1 MNESSSSPRWM
12 ISILGILCLVFLFAT
27 TSPVTMAQQQAA
39 PATQEPAKTASE
51 EGLPP
56 LPLSPIEKAQKDGTA
71 LPLSLI
77 DLTKL
82 ALQNNL
88 DIAIQDTNEDL
99 AQEKIKASY
108 GNYDPKLTGSA
119 GLNSQKNPVTSYTT
133 AAAGGL
139 NQTDRGTW
147 NFTFQQNVKKFGGN
161 YSLQWNSGRQD
172 NNSTQQTF
180 NPQYNGS
187 MNLSYTQPLWKN
199 FRLDQTRANIKVV
212 NLDLKTTDSQFKQKV
227 TETISNIQAQYWSL
241 VSAVRDFEIKRRS
254 VRLAQI
260 SLRDNK
266 KKVEVGTLAPID
278 VTDAEATLAS
288 REVDLIAS
296 EETILSQ
303 ENALR
308 ALISGDRTSEIWSQ
322 VILPTDTPAFREY
335 KVGMEEAIS
344 TALMNRPEIEQ
355 SDITLQKNEINKKL
369 AENDRKWQLDLTASY
384 SRQGIAGPQSFQKDP
399 LTGELILDEFG
410 NPKPTVKPSL
420 VGGIGTAYKSV
431 FGENFRT
438 WSVQLQFT
446 IPLGNK
452 NADSAIAQRSIEK
465 RQELMRRKQTEQ
477 TIQVDV
483 RNAIQQLETR
493 KKQVETAGASKR
505 FSQERLDGEEK
516 RFQAGLS
523 QNYLVLQRQ
532 NELAQ
537 AEYQELQA
545 LINYKRA
552 IINLQKAMY
561 TLIESNDFEVAK
573 GTGSVPPLK

>member
-1 MNESSSSPRWM
+1 MKLSSALPRWIFSVM
-12 ISILGILCLVFLFAT
+12 GIFSLVFVFAAI
-27 TSPVTMAQQQAA
+27 SPGTMAQQQAA
-39 PATQEPAKTASE
+39 PAAQEPAKVSSE

-56 LPLSPIEKAQKDGTA
+56 LPMSPIEKAEKDGIA
-71 LPLSLI
+71 LPLSLM

-88 DIAIQDTNEDL
+88 DIAIQDTNELL
-99 AQEKIKASY
+99 AQQKIKASF

-119 GLNSQKNPVTSYTT
+119 GLNSRKNPVTSYTT
-133 AAAGGL
+133 AAQGGL
-139 NQTDRGTW
+139 NQTDSASW
-147 NFTFQQNVKKFGGN
+147 DFTFQQNVKTGGN
-161 YSLQWNSGRQD
+161 YSVRWNSGRSD

-180 NPQYNGS
+180 NPQYTGS
-187 MNLSYTQPLWKN
+187 ATLAYTQPLWKN
-199 FRLDQTRANIKVV
+199 FRLDSNRANIKIV

-227 TETISNIQAQYWSL
+227 TDTISNIHTQYWSL
-241 VSAVRDFEIKRRS
+241 VSAVRDFDIKRRS

-260 SLRDNK
+260 QLRDNR

-288 REVDLIAS
+288 REVDLISS

-308 ALISGDRTSEIWSQ
+308 ALISSNRNSDIWSQ
-322 VILPTDTPAFREY
+322 VIVPTDTPEFKEY
-335 KVGMEEAIS
+335 KVDMEEAIT
-344 TALMNRPEIEQ
+344 TALRNRPEIEQ
-355 SDITLQKNEINKKL
+355 SDITLAKYDINRKL
-369 AENDRKWQLDLTASY
+369 AENDRKWQLDLTANY
-384 SRQGIAGPQSFQKDP
+384 GKQGIAGPQAFQKDP
-399 LTGELILDEFG
+399 LTGELLLDEFG
-410 NPKPTVKPSL
+410 NPKPSINPNL
-420 VGGIGTAYKSV
+420 VGGIGTAYKTV
-431 FGENFRT
+431 FTEGFRT
-438 WSVQLQFT
+438 WSLQLQFT

-452 NADSAIAQRSIEK
+452 SADAAIAQRSIEK

-483 RNAIQQLETR
+483 RNAVQQIETR

-505 FSQERLDGEEK
+505 FSQARLDGEVK
-516 RFQAGLS
+516 RFDAGLS
-523 QNYLVLQRQ
+523 QGYLVLQRQ

-561 TLIESNDFEVAK
+561 TLLEASDFEIAK
-573 GTGSVPPLK
+573 GGSAVPDLK